1 MSNKLDIG
9 ISADFDGTTDD
20 LCIEIDATGF
30 YSIAAA
36 KAAVE
41 KINEAISLAQKAR
54 KTAKQRER
62 RAEYRSMKAM
72 SDMMKYATALRNNHA
87 KQCAAELRA
96 EKRESET
103 AQAR

>member
-1 MSNKLDIG
+1 MSNQ
-9 ISADFDGTTDD
+9 SEVSVQFDGSTDD

-30 YSIAAA
+30 HSIAAA

-62 RAEYRSMKAM
+62 RAEYRSMRAM
-72 SDMMKYATALRNNHA
+72 SDMMKYANTLRNNHA

-96 EKRESET
+96 EKREAEK